1 MRRFFKLH
9 GWRWPACCWAAVLLS
24 ACGGGQSSTPVASQ
38 PHTSATSSRVT
49 PQESDALLLKAAGL
63 NSAELAQAAEQSN
76 RNKST
81 ARAVKAAVLGGPA
94 TVYRFFNAQ
103 TAAHFYT
110 ASEAER
116 DAVLASSPQFRLEG
130 PAFIVSSVPGA
141 GLNPVHRFFNTQ
153 TGVHFYTISEDERA
167 MIQTSLPQF
176 SYDGIAYYA
185 SKVPGAQTIPLYR
198 HYNIA
203 RGFHFYTSRSSERD
217 SVINGLPQY
226 RYEGIGYYVFTML
239 TLPHTGMTALQCFE
253 AGLSPAAVNCSSART
268 IQFNSEQDGHRV
280 AFNPMSYSEVPMA
293 GGGTYPRT
301 SCIRDDVTGL
311 VWEGKEA
318 AGPRSG
324 GNVYTNYDDTTQ
336 PQKDGFP
343 GPNVN
348 PTLAEINAANNTVGY
363 VGYVNGIA
371 LCGFTDWRLP
381 TSDELHGVMDY
392 SRTRPAVKL
401 NTDWFVNAPS
411 APWAYHWTS
420 DSGYAFPSIA
430 WYVDFE
436 SGNIST
442 INRYRELRLRLVR
455 DGR

>member
-1 MRRFFKLH
+1 MGRFFNLRIWCWPVC
-9 GWRWPACCWAAVLLS
+9 GWALVLLS
-24 ACGGGQSSTPVASQ
+24 ACGGGQNSTPVASQ
-38 PHTSATSSRVT
+38 PQTSAASSRVV
-49 PQESDALLLKAAGL
+49 PQHSEALLLKASGL
-63 NSAELAQAAEQSN
+63 NSAELAQAAEQAS
-76 RNKST
+76 RNKSA
-81 ARAVKAAVLGGPA
+81 ARAAKAAVLSSPA
-94 TVYRFFNAQ
+94 TVYRFFNTQ

-130 PAFIVSSVPGA
+130 PAFIVSSASGT
-141 GLNPVHRFFNTQ
+141 GLSPVHRFFNTQ
-153 TGVHFYTISEDERA
+153 TGVHFYTISEDERS

-203 RGFHFYTSRSSERD
+203 RGFHFYTSRASERD

-226 RYEGIGYYVFTML
+226 RYEGIGYYVFTTLM
-239 TLPHTGMTALQCFE
+239 LPHTGMTPLQCFE
-253 AGLSPAAVNCSSART
+253 EGQTPAVNCSSAIT
-268 IQFNSEQDGHRV
+268 IQFNSEQDGHRA
-280 AFNPMSYSEVPMA
+280 AFNPLTYSEVPMA
-293 GGGTYPRT
+293 GGGTHPRT

-318 AGPRSG
+318 AGQRSG
-324 GNVYTNYDDTTQ
+324 SNVYTHYDDPTQ
-336 PQKDGFP
+336 PQKNAYPDP
-343 GPNVN
+343 DVN

-363 VGYVNGIA
+363 VSYVNGIA

-392 SRTRPAVKL
+392 SRARPAVKL

-420 DSGYAFPSIA
+420 DAGYAFPSIA

-442 INRYRELRLRLVR
+442 IDRYRGLRLRLVR
-455 DGR
+455 GGR